1 MTRKILDVARDHGQM
16 MMKRCGGQQ
25 SIDHRQGRALPVR
38 IADEFAPVIGH
49 GRIDRQQTAG
59 KSARQLDVEPH
70 LKVRSTLT
78 HLEHS
83 QALADFSQGQHTQEK

>member
-1 MTRKILDVARDHGQM
+1 MTRKILDVARGHGQM

-38 IADEFAPVIGH
+38 IAGEFAPVIGH

-59 KSARQLDVEPH
+59 RLLSAKPALCCARRYLIALPNSSTIIWGYPH
-70 LKVRSTLT
+70 MR
-78 HLEHS
+78 
-83 QALADFSQGQHTQEK
+83 